1 MRCGSIE
8 GDQSDWFWSRLIEWK
23 ILDWRKSRLNE
34 WDLDRGSEIIYWSN
48 EI

>member
-23 ILDWRKSRLNE
+23 ILDWRN
-34 WDLDRGSEIIYWSN
+34 LDWMSEI
-48 EI
+48 